1 VTSALDGGPAQSCT
15 VVIPCYNEAQRL
27 KVEAFDCFLPTA
39 PEVSF
44 VFVDDGSTDDT
55 LNVLHEI
62 EQRHPERVRV
72 LAISPNGGKADAIR
86 CGMLFAMQSPKDI
99 VGFWDADLATPLDA
113 IPDFLNILRNRPDIE
128 WVFGAR
134 VSLLGRNIE
143 RSPVRHYLGRVFA
156 TVVST
161 LLRLP
166 IYDTQC
172 GAKLFRAT
180 PEFKQV
186 LAEPFIS
193 AWISDV
199 EMIARLIKL
208 RKGDLTSVRRSIY
221 EYPLMAWRDVA
232 GSKVKPTDFV
242 RAIVEVFAIWRKYLR

>member
-1 VTSALDGGPAQSCT
+1 VTSALDGGSAQSCT
-15 VVIPCYNEAQRL
+15 VVIPCYNEAKRL
-27 KVEAFDCFLPTA
+27 DVEAFDRFLPNT

-62 EQRHPERVRV
+62 ERRHPERVRV

-86 CGMLFAMQSPKDI
+86 CGMLFAMQTQNDI

-113 IPDFLNILRNRPDIE
+113 IPDFLKILRTRPDIE

-134 VSLLGRNIE
+134 VSLLGRQIE

-172 GAKLFRAT
+172 GAKLFRVS

-193 AWISDV
+193 PWISDV
-199 EMIARLIKL
+199 EIIARLIKL
-208 RKGDLTSVRRSIY
+208 RGNLASVRNSIY
-221 EYPLMAWRDVA
+221 EFPLMRWHDVA

-242 RAIVEVFAIWRKYLR
+242 RAILEVFAIWRKYLR